1 MWARY
6 EDLQL
11 FFKDERGPEAKSLG
25 NTALGQLITE
35 YIIGMATVSKT
46 GLKHVLLSIQE
57 KGGYNKH
64 GRWYLKSSLRKK

>member
-1 MWARY
+1 MRSCVY
-6 EDLQL
+6 FSRTKGVHKQ
-11 FFKDERGPEAKSLG
+11 KCLG

-46 GLKHVLLSIQE
+46 GLKHMLFSIQE

-64 GRWYLKSSLRKK
+64 VDAT